1 MFNNNLDSENRDYHV
16 FENVEQ
22 LVKVVKSLFHNSFE
36 SAILTSAESESHK
49 IISVNPAFC
58 KMTGYSEN
66 ELIGQSPK
74 MLQGKKTNRKIIDRL
89 KSDIAQNAPFH
100 GAAINYRK
108 DGAPYHV
115 EWKINPVYDLDG
127 KLLCFFSIQRDLTYL
142 KSFLSRIKTTSER
155 FRELLKKV
163 KELSLTEQADNN
175 LKMSMHQATA
185 AEVNNLSLFSPSL
198 RAETD
203 VELFDDELFLDTD
216 DQTGMMPVQTKTS
229 IISAEQ
235 YHATTKFESED
246 ITSLCSIIAECISS
260 VDLLKNNIAQESSR
274 QDLVNDL
281 QEFANLLFFMDEFV
295 ELSTVLGELSR
306 KLGDNQDAQLQPF
319 IVDIL
324 DTLILELNAWV
335 ITIFIDRT
343 SSNIHEL
350 DASLIGSSKQL
361 LMFL

>member
-1 MFNNNLDSENRDYHV
+1 MHNNNVDSENRDYHV

-36 SAILTSAESESHK
+36 SAILTSAETGSHK

-58 KMTGYSEN
+58 KMTGYTEN

-74 MLQGKKTNRKIIDRL
+74 MLQGKNTNRKIIDRL
-89 KSDIAQNAPFH
+89 KSEITQNTPFH

-108 DGAPYHV
+108 DGVPYHV

-142 KSFLSRIKTTSER
+142 KSFLNRIKTTSDR
-155 FRELLKKV
+155 FRDLLKKV
-163 KELSLTEQADNN
+163 KEIPLTEQADNN

-185 AEVNNLSLFSPSL
+185 AEVNNLALFSPSL
-198 RAETD
+198 RAEAD
-203 VELFDDELFLDTD
+203 VDLFDDELFLDAD
-216 DQTGMMPVQTKTS
+216 DQTGMMPVQTKAS
-229 IISAEQ
+229 IISAEE
-235 YHATTKFESED
+235 YHANTKFESED
-246 ITSLCSIIAECISS
+246 IKSLCSIIAECISS
-260 VDLLKNNIAQESSR
+260 VDLLKNNITDESSR

-295 ELSTVLGELSR
+295 DLSTVLGELSR
-306 KLGDNQDAQLQPF
+306 KLGDTRDAKLQPF
-319 IVDIL
+319 VVDIL
-324 DTLILELNAWV
+324 DALILELNAWV
-335 ITIFIDRT
+335 TTIFIDRT
-343 SSNIHEL
+343 SRNIHEL

>member
-16 FENVEQ
+16 FESVEQ
-22 LVKVVKSLFHNSFE
+22 LIKVVRSLFHNSFE

-260 VDLLKNNIAQESSR
+260 VDLLKNNIAQKSSR

-324 DTLILELNAWV
+324 GALILELNAWV
-335 ITIFIDRT
+335 ITIFVDRT